1 MKIAGL
7 QKLSLIDY
15 PGRIAV
21 VVFFP
26 GCNFLCPFCQNPD
39 LVDPKKFNKNLF
51 IKEKDFFDFLK
62 KRKGLLEGVCL
73 TGGEPTIQ
81 PDLLPFIK
89 EIKKQGF
96 LVKLDTNGYQPE
108 ILEKILKEGLVD
120 FAAMDIKSS
129 PEKYS
134 LAVGKKINLDNVS
147 KSVDL
152 LKSGKMECEFRT
164 TAVPGLIGKNEIKK
178 ICQWLKGSP
187 AFALQQFKPEKTLD
201 KEWQKIIPYSLVEM
215 KEMFEIAQSYFEKV
229 ELRGV

>member
-1 MKIAGL
+1 MKIVGL

-39 LVDPKKFNKNLF
+39 LVDLKRIKKNLF

-81 PDLLPFIK
+81 PDLLSFIK
-89 EIKKQGF
+89 EIKKHDF
-96 LVKLDTNGYQPE
+96 LIKLDTNGYRPE
-108 ILEKILKEGLVD
+108 VLEAILKEGLID
-120 FAAMDIKSS
+120 FMAMDIKSS
-129 PEKYS
+129 LEKYPV
-134 LAVGKKINLDNVS
+134 AVGKGINLENIS

-152 LKSGKMECEFRT
+152 IKNSKIDYEFRT
-164 TAVPGLIGKNEIKK
+164 TVVPRLIDKEEINK
-178 ICQWLKGSP
+178 IGQWLKNSR

-201 KEWQKIIPYSLVEM
+201 KEWQKIIPYSLVEI
-215 KEMFEIAQSYFEKV
+215 KEMFEMAQSYFPKV